1 MLFSRRAFVAVSTL
15 LLIPC
20 LLVAAGFIRLPRT
33 ESQDVAAVRAVTPP
47 PTPRFEVVVL
57 GRAQDGGLPHLGCER
72 SCCVNARK
80 SGRLETPACLG
91 VRDLQTNRLL
101 LLEATPRI
109 EHQVG
114 LLHGIAGATDRPR
127 RPVDGILLT
136 HAHIGHYA
144 GLIQLGREVAS
155 TKATPVWATPRFCEY
170 LRTNGPWSQLV
181 ELDQIALHE
190 IAPGTT
196 DGAIAPTSFEPL
208 PGLRVDAFTVP
219 HRDEFSD
226 TVAYKL
232 HGPSKTVLFC
242 PDVDRWDAHE
252 GLLEKLLEDVD
263 VAYVD
268 ATFYD
273 GRELPGRNIL
283 EVPHPPM
290 IRTMELLEAMGRKTP
305 GRVRFIH
312 LNHTNPA
319 LNDLDLQDEIRG
331 RGFPVAEVG
340 ERVGI

>member
-1 MLFSRRAFVAVSTL
+1 MTRWLSLMLAPLLMAGTLVL
-15 LLIPC
+15 LLGLASID
-20 LLVAAGFIRLPRT
+20 LVDISAQEAET
-33 ESQDVAAVRAVTPP
+33 DE
-47 PTPRFEVVVL
+47 PTPRFEVIVL

-72 SCCVNARK
+72 GCCVEARRT
-80 SGRLETPACLG
+80 GRLETPACLG
-91 VRDLQTNRLL
+91 VRDLQSGALIM
-101 LLEATPRI
+101 LEASPAI
-109 EHQVG
+109 ETQVA
-114 LLHGIAGATDRPR
+114 LLHELTGTTDRGR

-155 TKATPVWATPRFCEY
+155 TKSVPVWSTPRFAGF
-170 LRTNGPWSQLV
+170 LRDNGPWSQLV
-181 ELDQIALHE
+181 KLGQIELKE
-190 IAPGTT
+190 ISPGTT
-196 DGAIAPTSFEPL
+196 DGKTAPVVFEPL
-208 PGLRVDAFTVP
+208 PGLEVEAFLVP

-232 HGPSKTVLFC
+232 HGPRKTILFC
-242 PDVDRWDAHE
+242 PDVDRWDAHD
-252 GLLEKLLEDVD
+252 GLLESLLDGVD

-290 IRTMELLEAMGRKTP
+290 IRTMELLQAMGRESP

-319 LNDLDLQDEIRG
+319 LNDQDLQDEIRG
-331 RGFPVAEVG
+331 KGFPVAEVG
-340 ERVGI
+340 ERTKI

>member
-1 MLFSRRAFVAVSTL
+1 MTRWLSPMLAPLFMAGTLVL
-15 LLIPC
+15 LLGPASID
-20 LLVAAGFIRLPRT
+20 LVDISAQEAGTDEPK
-33 ESQDVAAVRAVTPP
+33 
-47 PTPRFEVVVL
+47 PRFEVIVL

-72 SCCVNARK
+72 GCCVQARRT
-80 SGRLETPACLG
+80 GRLETPACLG
-91 VRDLQTNRLL
+91 VRDLESGALIM
-101 LLEATPRI
+101 LEASPAI
-109 EHQVG
+109 ETQVA
-114 LLHGIAGATDRPR
+114 LLHELTGTTDRGR

-144 GLIQLGREVAS
+144 GLVQLGREVAS
-155 TKATPVWATPRFCEY
+155 TKSVPVWSTPRFAGF
-170 LRTNGPWSQLV
+170 LRENGPWSQLV
-181 ELDQIALHE
+181 KLGQIELME
-190 IAPGTT
+190 ISPGTT
-196 DGAIAPTSFEPL
+196 DGKTAPVAFEPL
-208 PGLRVDAFTVP
+208 PGLEVEAFLVP

-232 HGPSKTVLFC
+232 HGPRKTILFC
-242 PDVDRWDAHE
+242 PDVDRWDAHD
-252 GLLEKLLEDVD
+252 GLLESLLDGVD

-290 IRTMELLEAMGRKTP
+290 IRTMELLEEVGRESP

-319 LNDLDLQDEIRG
+319 LNDQNLQDEIRG
-331 RGFPVAEVG
+331 KGFPVAEVG
-340 ERVGI
+340 ERTKI

>member
-1 MLFSRRAFVAVSTL
+1 MN
-15 LLIPC
+15 LLIAIV
-20 LLVAAGFIRLPRT
+20 LAVFSFS
-33 ESQDVAAVRAVTPP
+33 SQSEQANGGTADSAS
-47 PTPRFEVVVL
+47 PRFEVIVL
-57 GRAQDGGLPHLGCER
+57 GRAQDGGLPHLGCTR
-72 SCCVNARK
+72 SCCINARK
-80 SGRLETPACLG
+80 TGRLETPACLG
-91 VRDLQTNRLL
+91 VRDLETGRLL

-114 LLHGIAGATDRPR
+114 LLHELTGSSGKPR
-127 RPVDGILLT
+127 KPVDGILLT

-155 TKATPVWATPRFCEY
+155 TKATPVWATPRLCDF

-181 ELDQIALHE
+181 ELNQIELNE

-196 DGAIAPTSFEPL
+196 DGVTTPQPFEPL
-208 PGLRVDAFTVP
+208 PGLRVEAFRVP

-242 PDVDRWDAHE
+242 PDVDRWDAHD
-252 GLLEKLLEDVD
+252 GLLEKLLEGVD

-290 IRTMELLEAMGRKTP
+290 IRTMELLKAVGRETP

-319 LNDLDLQDEIRG
+319 LNDQDLQDTIRA

-340 ERVGI
+340 ERLAI

>member
-1 MLFSRRAFVAVSTL
+1 MTRWLSLMLAPLLMAGTLVL
-15 LLIPC
+15 LLGLASID
-20 LLVAAGFIRLPRT
+20 LVDISAQEAET
-33 ESQDVAAVRAVTPP
+33 DE
-47 PTPRFEVVVL
+47 PTPRFEVIVL

-72 SCCVNARK
+72 GCCVEARRT
-80 SGRLETPACLG
+80 GRLETPACLG
-91 VRDLQTNRLL
+91 VRDLQSGALIM
-101 LLEATPRI
+101 LEASPAI
-109 EHQVG
+109 ETQVA
-114 LLHGIAGATDRPR
+114 LLHELTGTTDRGR

-155 TKATPVWATPRFCEY
+155 TKSVPVWSTPRFAGF
-170 LRTNGPWSQLV
+170 LRDNGPWSQLV
-181 ELDQIALHE
+181 KLGQIELKE
-190 IAPGTT
+190 ISPGTT
-196 DGAIAPTSFEPL
+196 DGKTAPVAFEPL
-208 PGLRVDAFTVP
+208 PGLEVEAFLVP

-232 HGPSKTVLFC
+232 HGPRKTILFC
-242 PDVDRWDAHE
+242 PDVDRWDAHD
-252 GLLEKLLEDVD
+252 GLLESLLDGVD

-290 IRTMELLEAMGRKTP
+290 IRTMELLQAMGRESP

-319 LNDLDLQDEIRG
+319 LNDQDLQDEIRG
-331 RGFPVAEVG
+331 KGFPVAEVG
-340 ERVGI
+340 ERTKI

>member
-1 MLFSRRAFVAVSTL
+1 MTRLPSLMLAPLLMAGTLVL
-15 LLIPC
+15 LLGLASVDMI
-20 LLVAAGFIRLPRT
+20 
-33 ESQDVAAVRAVTPP
+33 DDRAPEVGSEEKR
-47 PTPRFEVVVL
+47 PRFEVIVL

-72 SCCVNARK
+72 GCCVMARRT
-80 SGRLETPACLG
+80 GRQETPACLG
-91 VRDLQTNRLL
+91 VRDLESGALL
-101 LLEATPRI
+101 MLEASPAI
-109 EHQVG
+109 ETQVA
-114 LLHGIAGATDRPR
+114 LLHELTGTTDRGR

-155 TKATPVWATPRFCEY
+155 TKAVPVWSTPRFAEF
-170 LRTNGPWSQLV
+170 LRDNGPWSQLV
-181 ELDQIALHE
+181 ELGQIELEE
-190 IAPGTT
+190 ISPGTT
-196 DGAIAPTSFEPL
+196 DGKTAPVAFEPL
-208 PGLRVDAFTVP
+208 PGLKVEAFLVP

-232 HGPSKTVLFC
+232 HGPGKTILFC
-242 PDVDRWDAHE
+242 PDVDRWDAHD
-252 GLLEKLLEDVD
+252 GLLESLLDGVD

-290 IRTMELLEAMGRKTP
+290 IRTMELLEEMGRNSP

-319 LNDLDLQDEIRG
+319 LNDEDLQDEIRG

-340 ERVGI
+340 ERTRI